1 MEPPR
6 VGSYNSICGNC
17 HIRGHRSDGNKKNDK
32 CNAPPC
38 TSYFMC
44 GQKKKHSEHFQEI
57 KKRKREL
64 KEVTRRDRAA
74 SFRVGGLKKNA

>member
-1 MEPPR
+1 MLE
-6 VGSYNSICGNC
+6 VTICGNC